1 MSFFGEIKTSDTHLR
16 SNENRVWYQLLLKKR
31 LIKIAFGF
39 KKKGFEYH
47 RIKPYQY
54 LINTCNY

>member
-16 SNENRVWYQLLLKKR
+16 SNENRVWYQLLLKKM
-31 LIKIAFGF
+31 IYKNCIGF

-47 RIKPYQY
+47 RIKPY
-54 LINTCNY
+54 